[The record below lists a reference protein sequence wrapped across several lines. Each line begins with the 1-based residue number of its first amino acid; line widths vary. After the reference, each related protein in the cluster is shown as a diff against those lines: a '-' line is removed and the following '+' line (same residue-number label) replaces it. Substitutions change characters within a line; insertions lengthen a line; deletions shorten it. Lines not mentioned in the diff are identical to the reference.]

1 MESYKLPV
9 KNDLF
14 WDCDIKILVF
24 NDRYN
29 RTLVMNLF
37 IFYYFWDNVHMSVS
51 NSHFSMNMK

>member
-1 MESYKLPV
+1 MLPV

-14 WDCDIKILVF
+14 CVF

-51 NSHFSMNMK
+51 NSHFFMNMK